1 MEIRKEKV
9 EKVKSISYL
18 EETDVFV
25 AFDGKIFRCKDKCL
39 AYESRKEFEKEFDKI
54 KMVKTLPLIP
64 NSETSI
70 GFTSWYKLES
80 LKDLELLKEYI
91 TERDAFKEDNFRIYR
106 SLDIAM
112 DYKEVIENEIKGERG
127 FSLVTI
133 GVTHVDT
140 LNYGSDYSEIDG
152 QYDIIPFSSLNDSI
166 NDILEI
172 VLEEYDNYYKY

>member
-9 EKVKSISYL
+9 EKVKSISYF
-18 EETDVFV
+18 EEADVFV
-25 AFDGKIFRCKDKCL
+25 AFDGKIFRYKDECL
-39 AYESRKEFEKEFDKI
+39 AYESIKEFEKEFDKI

-91 TERDAFKEDNFRIYR
+91 TKRDAFKEDNFRIYR

-152 QYDIIPFSSLNDSI
+152 LYVIMPFSSLNDNI
-166 NDILEI
+166 IDIYMN
-172 VLEEYDNYYKY
+172 VLEVDGNYKH

>member
-9 EKVKSISYL
+9 GKVKSISYF
-18 EETDVFV
+18 EEADVFV
-25 AFDGKIFRCKDKCL
+25 AFDGKIFIYKDECL
-39 AYESRKEFEKEFDKI
+39 AYESIKEFEKEFDKI

-91 TERDAFKEDNFRIYR
+91 TKRDAFKEDNFRIYR
-106 SLDIAM
+106 SLDIGM
-112 DYKEVIENEIKGERG
+112 HYKEVIENEIKGERG

-133 GVTHVDT
+133 GITHVDT
-140 LNYGSDYSEIDG
+140 LNYESGYPEIDG
-152 QYDIIPFSSLNDSI
+152 LYDIIPFSSLNDSI

-172 VLEEYDNYYKY
+172 NCFRRI